1 MNTIFAAHCA
11 ATWAL
16 VGLIWTVQLVLYP
29 LFAQVGAETF
39 RTYHARHKRNITL
52 IVAPL
57 MAAELLTA
65 VLLFIRGA
73 REAWLLVSFL
83 LLLFNWLS
91 TWRVQ
96 IPLHNRLAAG
106 FDPETHRRLLS
117 SNWWRTLAWTVRG
130 GCLLLVILQ

>member
-1 MNTIFAAHCA
+1 MNALLAVHCA

-29 LFAQVGAETF
+29 LFAHVCAETF
-39 RTYHARHKRNITL
+39 RTYHARHTRNITL

-57 MAAELLTA
+57 MATELLTA

-73 REAWLLVSFL
+73 REPWLLASFVP
-83 LLLFNWLS
+83 LLFNWFL

-96 IPLHNRLAAG
+96 IPLHDRLAAG
-106 FDPETHRRLLS
+106 FDPETQRRLVAT
-117 SNWWRTLAWTVRG
+117 NWWRTLAWTFRG
-130 GCLLLVILQ
+130 GCLLVVIL